1 MLPAT
6 PARIRLQ
13 QGDVGAFEVGP
24 TGRETLGS
32 LRMPGVS
39 RPLVLLVAVGVV
51 AAAVFLALADDT
63 RGAIAAAMIAA
74 GVFLFPTWARSPSFP
89 GRHWVAFALVL
100 GGLAVLGAVLL
111 AILLFV
117 ALVVIS
123 LVGGM
128 RLARQVRAV
137 ELEQVGPDVV
147 MRGAEEALA
156 ALEAE
161 GFRRV
166 GGHRMTF
173 GTTVVTSTVLV
184 GPRGDRFASVTDRV
198 CEVASRFGDRWLITI
213 NSGLAPLPR
222 DFLRQEVAGGSPS
235 ALIHAHESAL
245 GLLAEL
251 GLRRDRI
258 ETDSEVLEADRAN
271 DLRAVRSFANPSL
284 RSLLR
289 IEARRRV
296 DEPIL
301 GDDERSR
308 NRVEASLVAPTT

>member
-1 MLPAT
+1 M
-6 PARIRLQ
+6 
-13 QGDVGAFEVGP
+13 
-24 TGRETLGS
+24 
-32 LRMPGVS
+32 
-39 RPLVLLVAVGVV
+39 LLVAVGVV

-74 GVFLFPTWARSPSFP
+74 GVFLFPIWARSPSFP
-89 GRHWVAFALVL
+89 GRHWVAFALIL
-100 GGLAVLGAVLL
+100 GGVAVLGAVLL
-111 AILLFV
+111 AALVFVGLV
-117 ALVVIS
+117 ALS

-128 RLARQVRAV
+128 RLSRQVRAV
-137 ELEQVGPDVV
+137 ELEQVGPDTV
-147 MRGAEEALA
+147 MKGAEESLA
-156 ALEAE
+156 AFEAE

-166 GGHRMTF
+166 GGHRMAF
-173 GTTVVTSTVLV
+173 GRTVVTSTVLV

-251 GLRRDRI
+251 GLRPDRI

-308 NRVEASLVAPTT
+308 NRVEAWLVAPTT